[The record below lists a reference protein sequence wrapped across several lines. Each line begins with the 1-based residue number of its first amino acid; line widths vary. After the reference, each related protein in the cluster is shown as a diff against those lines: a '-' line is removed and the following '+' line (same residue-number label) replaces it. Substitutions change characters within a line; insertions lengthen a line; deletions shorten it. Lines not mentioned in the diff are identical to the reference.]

1 MFAPYIV
8 AIRFDDRPQR
18 DLPHLRTAAHDDDAL
33 TVDPFHTVD
42 GLQIPHHGKFPQIAK
57 HLVPVWCGDFEEDP
71 SPGGAV
77 FYDRNRPDIAIVR
90 CNHAGDSMQNSLA
103 RIRFYQESMLLV
115 VHLEYHRKVTRRELF
130 LSSAAVLAASR
141 MQGAKTRI
149 TKSNISAITDE
160 IGKTQADAIAFAKQY
175 GMEWVELRGVP
186 ETKKSFDALPE
197 AELRQH
203 AADLKAAGLK
213 VSFLNTGLLKFAWP
227 GMVDPR
233 QRPETDA
240 QKAKRLDSEKARWDS
255 RLTDLERALKA
266 ANILGVDK
274 MRIFSGTRVAEPETV
289 LPLVQKTVE
298 EMLPLAEKY
307 KVRLLMEN
315 ENSQNIG
322 KSSELKPLM
331 DRIPS
336 KWLGFNWDPQNA
348 HHLNELQ
355 FPDGYKSL
363 PFDRMLNAQFKAVG
377 LLETKETLPWK
388 DMLLAM
394 QADGYKHCIGL
405 ETHIFDGTLIEKA
418 HASMQIIMKMVGE
431 LN

>member
-1 MFAPYIV
+1 M
-8 AIRFDDRPQR
+8 RCD
-18 DLPHLRTAAHDDDAL
+18 HAA
-33 TVDPFHTVD
+33 DPV
-42 GLQIPHHGKFPQIAK
+42 
-57 HLVPVWCGDFEEDP
+57 
-71 SPGGAV
+71 
-77 FYDRNRPDIAIVR
+77 
-90 CNHAGDSMQNSLA
+90 QNSLA
-103 RIRFYQESMLLV
+103 RVGLYQKSMLLV

-130 LSSAAVLAASR
+130 LRSAAVLAASR
-141 MQGAKTRI
+141 MQGAKNRI

-186 ETKKSFDALPE
+186 ETKKNFDSLPE

-213 VSFLNTGLLKFAWP
+213 VSFLNTGLLKFTWP
-227 GMVDPR
+227 GMVNPR

-240 QKAKRLDSEKARWDS
+240 QKAKRLASEQAKWDS

-274 MRIFSGTRVAEPETV
+274 MRIFSGTRVAEPDTV
-289 LPLVQKTVE
+289 LPYVQKTVE

-418 HASMQIIMKMVGE
+418 HASMQIIMKMVSE